1 MTVMMETRR
10 GPGRPRIGVH
20 MQTRVPD
27 DYAAWIE
34 EESQRRGMEY
44 PEFLREVIAA
54 GVWALQGE
62 E

>member
-1 MTVMMETRR
+1 MSQQTLVRR

-34 EESQRRGMEY
+34 AEAARRGEEC
-44 PEFLREVIAA
+44 PEFFRQVIIA
-54 GVWALQGE
+54 GVHALTGE
-62 E
+62 G